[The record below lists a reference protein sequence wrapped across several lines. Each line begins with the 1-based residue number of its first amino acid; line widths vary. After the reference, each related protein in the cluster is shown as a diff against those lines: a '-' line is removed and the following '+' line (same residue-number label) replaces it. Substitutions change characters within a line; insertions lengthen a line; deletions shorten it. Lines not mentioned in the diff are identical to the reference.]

1 MNEVNCL
8 RKVTG
13 EFGGVIIEGIVII
26 ASTIFVTTF
35 FSWQLALINI
45 VFMPVQMTA
54 EAIEVSTVPH
64 VGEFKPLNDFP
75 VRY

>member
-13 EFGGVIIEGIVII
+13 EFGGVIIEGIVIV
-26 ASTIFVTTF
+26 ASTIFVTIY

-45 VFMPVQMTA
+45 AFMPVQMTA
-54 EAIEVSTVPH
+54 EAMEVSTVSYLDKS
-64 VGEFKPLNDFP
+64 KPS
-75 VRY
+75 